1 MKKPLT
7 LFDWIKEIIY
17 TKSDYKKF
25 TNEDWNSFN
34 NYMIFLFLSMNPKY
48 LELIDEVQELNT
60 SKEKLY
66 RILVGLIPKNSRT
79 FFPYIKSKTQKLN
92 KEKLEYISN
101 IYECSF
107 QEANDYVNI
116 MPSEWLE
123 EILNKYGLEKKELKQ
138 LLKTK

>member
-1 MKKPLT
+1 MKKWTIFNWL
-7 LFDWIKEIIY
+7 KEIIL
-17 TKSDYKKF
+17 TKSDYNKF
-25 TNEDWNSFN
+25 TAEQWGLWD
-34 NYMIFLFLSMNPKY
+34 NYMILMFLSMNPKY
-48 LELIDEVQELNT
+48 LDLIDEIQELKL

-66 RILVGLIPKNSRT
+66 RVLVGLIPKNSRT

-107 QEANDYVNI
+107 QEANEYVNI
-116 MPSEWLE
+116 MPNEWLE
-123 EILNKYGLEKKELKQ
+123 ETLNKFGLEKKELKQ